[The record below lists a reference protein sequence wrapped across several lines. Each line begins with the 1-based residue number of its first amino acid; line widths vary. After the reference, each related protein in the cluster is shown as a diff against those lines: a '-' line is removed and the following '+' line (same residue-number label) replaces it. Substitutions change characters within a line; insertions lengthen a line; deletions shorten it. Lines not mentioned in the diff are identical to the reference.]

1 MYDTLANLLNRLN
14 GKLTELKGKIEGN
27 TFIGGIT
34 DLFGTVTNTQDLI
47 NWLKD
52 WNTPNWKTSDELD
65 LTYKFVFPG
74 LWCAESDAGFAF
86 TNVDVAEAGIAGDTF
101 LLVNRQET
109 IDVLKLMLDLG
120 KEVFTGILKATFG
133 YTDKETGEQYESMLT
148 LYTQLV
154 KSEDGQLSLDYDV
167 AYNIIK
173 NYIAVISDMEI
184 MDKIVDT
191 DTGDVLTPIK
201 LRYPIPAILEAVS
214 DENGKVEFTRNS
226 NITLTWMLE
235 LIPQITEALKGQD
248 LIQDNDVLD
257 LLVTVA
263 DYAADFTAD
272 TVPGIINTLIYPFAQ
287 RLGLVGKKMASGEYI
302 MFQTKTA
309 DDYWVNPLAYTM
321 ILTWENETWLYV
333 TIADL
338 GIIVPY
344 FAEGWYDF
352 VRNTTF
358 AGTVDKF
365 LSQLTGKEISPITDI
380 LTNKVDVTAEMGKV
394 VTASLTAFV
403 GAIGFDSLGL
413 ETIFASRS
421 EFIEGLNK
429 YLYENGRTAQN
440 LMIYVNRQAQRAK
453 SVYAGYVTEDWF
465 FYNLDKSP
473 TLTATKLIDK
483 STKDISAAFVNP
495 TKSNIVASV
504 GKAVSSVV
512 NRVGTGIESV
522 VNSIKTQIKSTI
534 GAAIQGVVEKAIDSA
549 KSAVSDFFKNL
560 FNRGAITFN
569 A

>member
-1 MYDTLANLLNRLN
+1 
-14 GKLTELKGKIEGN
+14 
-27 TFIGGIT
+27 
-34 DLFGTVTNTQDLI
+34 
-47 NWLKD
+47 
-52 WNTPNWKTSDELD
+52 
-65 LTYKFVFPG
+65 
-74 LWCAESDAGFAF
+74 
-86 TNVDVAEAGIAGDTF
+86 
-101 LLVNRQET
+101 
-109 IDVLKLMLDLG
+109 
-120 KEVFTGILKATFG
+120 
-133 YTDKETGEQYESMLT
+133 
-148 LYTQLV
+148 
-154 KSEDGQLSLDYDV
+154 
-167 AYNIIK
+167 
-173 NYIAVISDMEI
+173 
-184 MDKIVDT
+184 
-191 DTGDVLTPIK
+191 
-201 LRYPIPAILEAVS
+201 
-214 DENGKVEFTRNS
+214 TRNS

-333 TIADL
+333 TVADL

-429 YLYENGRTAQN
+429 YLYENGRTAQK